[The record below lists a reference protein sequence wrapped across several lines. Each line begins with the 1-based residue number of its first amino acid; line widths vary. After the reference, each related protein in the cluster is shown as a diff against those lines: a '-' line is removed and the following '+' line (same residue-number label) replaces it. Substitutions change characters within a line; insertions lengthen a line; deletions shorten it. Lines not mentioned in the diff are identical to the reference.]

1 MFENGQDDVVEVL
14 RECVC
19 REVKF
24 EMVTSETANGLFGS
38 YPQGSKNYNK
48 RQNQKQKSVPT
59 HFGQHENKSLP
70 GKKKHGCSHCGRP
83 HGVWNFDSFKSVTC
97 KNDGKRQRRIG
108 FVSAVLAIPV

>member
-19 REVKF
+19 CEVKF
-24 EMVTSETANGLFGS
+24 EMVTSETANGLFSS

-70 GKKKHGCSHCGRP
+70 GKKNM
-83 HGVWNFDSFKSVTC
+83 V
-97 KNDGKRQRRIG
+97 
-108 FVSAVLAIPV
+108 AVIAADLMEFGIVIASSL